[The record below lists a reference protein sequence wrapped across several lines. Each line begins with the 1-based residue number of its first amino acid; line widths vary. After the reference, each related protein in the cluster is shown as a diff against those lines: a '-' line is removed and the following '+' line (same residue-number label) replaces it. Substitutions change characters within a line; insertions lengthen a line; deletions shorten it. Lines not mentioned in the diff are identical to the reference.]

1 MSFTYGFYN
10 SKNHDRTYNA
20 EQMSSIF
27 DGLIE
32 DGIYESIGG
41 AFLVKSYNDSMQVQ
55 VSSGRAWFNHTWSYN
70 DQTIMLTVED
80 ADALYS
86 RIDAVVLEVNADDT
100 VRANSIKIVK
110 GTPASSPMKPE
121 LINSEYIH
129 QHPLAY
135 ISLKP
140 GVTKITQSMI
150 ENAVG
155 GETPFVKTA
164 MKMVSLS
171 DLQAQ
176 YDSQFTDL
184 MSERRTGFDS
194 WFSNIQN
201 VLDDDAAANIVNKIT
216 ISEDTLK
223 EFRSLGFS
231 GSDPKLTDLLQF
243 LASRS
248 KSGIIQKINVQIDST
263 TAVDD
268 PTYASQGYIKHI
280 DIAIEECT
288 VNYLPDIYLGTVD
301 GRHIASIC
309 ESGNGYV
316 RIFTDG
322 INFGKITIPSIRLTK
337 SN

>member
-1 MSFTYGFYN
+1 
-10 SKNHDRTYNA
+10 
-20 EQMSSIF
+20 
-27 DGLIE
+27 
-32 DGIYESIGG
+32 
-41 AFLVKSYNDSMQVQ
+41 
-55 VSSGRAWFNHTWSYN
+55 
-70 DQTIMLTVED
+70 MLTVEA

-121 LINSEYIH
+121 LANSEYVH

-135 ISLKP
+135 ISLTP
-140 GVTKITQSMI
+140 GATKITQSMI

-155 GETPFVKTA
+155 VETPFVRTT

-171 DLQAQ
+171 DILAQ
-176 YDSQFTDL
+176 YDSQFASM
-184 MSERRTGFDS
+184 MSERRTNFDS

-201 VLDDDAAANIVNKIT
+201 VLDDDAAAKIVNKIT
-216 ISEDTLK
+216 ISEDTLN

-231 GSDPKLTDLLQF
+231 GNDPKLTDLLQF
-243 LASRS
+243 LAIRS
-248 KSGIIQKINVQIDST
+248 KSGIIQKVNVRIDST
-263 TAVDD
+263 TAVNDSK
-268 PTYASQGYIKHI
+268 YASDGYTKHI
-280 DIAIEECT
+280 DIAIEGCT
-288 VNYLPDIYLGTVD
+288 DNHLPDIYLGNTD
-301 GRHIASIC
+301 GSHIASMC

-322 INFGKITIPSIRLTK
+322 VNFGKLTIPSIRLTK

>member
-41 AFLVKSYNDSMQVQ
+41 AFLVKSYNNTMQVQ

-70 DQTIMLTVED
+70 DQTIMLTVEA

-100 VRANSIKIVK
+100 IRANSIKIVK

-121 LINSEYIH
+121 LANSEYVH

-135 ISLKP
+135 ISLTP
-140 GVTKITQSMI
+140 GATKITQSMI

-155 GETPFVKTA
+155 VETPFVRTT

-171 DLQAQ
+171 DILAQ
-176 YDSQFTDL
+176 YDSQFASM
-184 MSERRTGFDS
+184 MSERRTNFDS

-201 VLDDDAAANIVNKIT
+201 VLDDDAAAKIVNKIT
-216 ISEDTLK
+216 ISEDTLN

-231 GSDPKLTDLLQF
+231 GNDPKLTDLLQF
-243 LASRS
+243 LAIRS
-248 KSGIIQKINVQIDST
+248 KSGIIQKVNVRIDST
-263 TAVDD
+263 TAVNDSK
-268 PTYASQGYIKHI
+268 YASDGYTKHI
-280 DIAIEECT
+280 DIAIEGCT
-288 VNYLPDIYLGTVD
+288 DNHLPDIYLGNTD
-301 GRHIASIC
+301 GSHIASMC

-322 INFGKITIPSIRLTK
+322 VNFGKLTIPSIRLTK